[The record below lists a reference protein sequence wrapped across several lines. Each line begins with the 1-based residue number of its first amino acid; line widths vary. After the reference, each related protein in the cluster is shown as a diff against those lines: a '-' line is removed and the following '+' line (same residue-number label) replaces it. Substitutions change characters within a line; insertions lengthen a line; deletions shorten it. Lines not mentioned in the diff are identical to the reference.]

1 MLFKQISQA
10 RNRNNNKTNKD
21 ISPRYNWTNRNPMQ
35 CKRTKH

>member
-21 ISPRYNWTNRNPMQ
+21 ISPTLQLDKQKSNAM
-35 CKRTKH
+35 